1 MQLQEN
7 LNVILEKIKFDAA
20 LNEKYPNLDKLGDMK
35 AFSAKHGG
43 ENLYWVAFGT
53 DADRELY
60 PDPIDMKYEPTPN
73 WLTKFVRTFDATYI
87 TAVESGPTSATD

>member
-7 LNVILEKIKFDAA
+7 LNVILEKIKYDAA
-20 LNEKYPNLDKLGDMK
+20 LNEKYPDLDKLGDMK
-35 AFSAKHGG
+35 AFSAK
-43 ENLYWVAFGT
+43 LYWVAFGT

-60 PDPIDMKYEPTPN
+60 PDPIDMKYEPTPD